1 MLNFEVAALSL
12 GNRIVTISSQRVVKV
27 GDYDVP
33 TDLLH
38 LTGCSEQIFES
49 YGAAQFRRFREELNI
64 RPGDTVLEIG
74 CGVGR
79 LAIPATHYLD
89 SSGAY
94 IGLDIIKASIDW
106 CSAHIT
112 ARYPAFQ
119 FFVEDVYSQIHN
131 PGGSKRCADVVF
143 PLPNRFVDK
152 IFLSS
157 VFTHMFPADVM
168 HYLAE
173 MNRVLKPDG
182 AVLTTMFL
190 LNDLTLA
197 SIAAKEALF
206 SFSHSLPERPQCR
219 FEYCDSLE
227 GAIAYF
233 EETYLHML
241 YASGFQLKKPI
252 EYGQWSG
259 VGASDS
265 DGQDYIIFGKV

>member
-1 MLNFEVAALSL
+1 VS
-12 GNRIVTISSQRVVKV
+12 ISSEQVVKV
-27 GDYDVP
+27 GDYEVP
-33 TDLLH
+33 AELLR
-38 LTGCSEQIFES
+38 LTGCAEEIFES
-49 YGAAQFRRFREELNI
+49 YGAAQFNRFREELNI
-64 RPGDTVLEIG
+64 QPGNTVLEIG

-94 IGLDIIKASIDW
+94 IGMDIIKPSIDW
-106 CSAHIT
+106 CSTHIT
-112 ARYPAFQ
+112 ARHPAFQ
-119 FFVEDVYSQIHN
+119 FFAEDVYSQIHN
-131 PGGSKRCADVVF
+131 PGGSKHCADVVF
-143 PLPNRFVDK
+143 PLQDQFVDK

-157 VFTHMFPADVM
+157 VFTHMFPADVT
-168 HYLAE
+168 HYLGE

-197 SIAAKEALF
+197 TIAAKKAIF
-206 SFSHSLPERPQCR
+206 SFDHSMPEWPQCR
-219 FEYCDSLE
+219 FQYPATPE

-233 EETYLHML
+233 EEKYLHML

-259 VGASDS
+259 VGTGLT
-265 DGQDYIIFGKV
+265 DGQDYVIFGKV